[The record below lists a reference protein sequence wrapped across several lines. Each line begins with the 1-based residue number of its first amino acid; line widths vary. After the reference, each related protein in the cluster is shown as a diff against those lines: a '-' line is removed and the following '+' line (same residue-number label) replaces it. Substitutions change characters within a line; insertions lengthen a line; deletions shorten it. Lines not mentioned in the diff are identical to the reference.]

1 MARTINVHL
10 TDTVIKRY
18 AADRTV
24 GELKDPRHP
33 LRFRYRN
40 DRSKG
45 SWHLV
50 RFSKGAKWEKAGN
63 WPDVPARVMLD
74 ALPVVQARLLA
85 DPSAPVVVD
94 VWQCVGDV
102 LTWYR
107 ERLATDSHLSKE
119 RKGSSRS
126 LIKRHL
132 LPALADLPLNQL
144 GPDTLDERLIWPMQR
159 DHSLTYV
166 RSALG
171 VLKVAFGF
179 ALALKKITVDPMDGV
194 SFSNFSKAK
203 IKPKGA
209 RLRHVAVVEFLAEWA
224 DLFQTRPVDIA
235 LAMLMLIHGTRI
247 TETRLAKWKNI
258 HLDAGEWFIPAT
270 DTKSKRDH
278 VLPLTSAAVAF
289 LERYKEDQKERG
301 YDGAYLFPS
310 SSRSGRPLSR
320 SQAFKIF
327 TRLGAGEWS
336 SHDLR
341 KLARTC
347 WAKFRID
354 SLVVKLLLN
363 HSLTDLEATYFQD
376 RGEDI
381 KRDALER
388 WHDWLNAQGFDA
400 LQDKTGARR
409 AVKPA
414 AVDPAGWL
422 A

>member
-1 MARTINVHL
+1 MAKTLQVQL
-10 TDTVIKRY
+10 SDAAIKKH
-18 AADRTV
+18 AADPSI

-45 SWHLV
+45 SWYLV
-50 RFSKGAKWEKAGN
+50 RFAQGAKWEKAGN
-63 WPDVPARVMLD
+63 WPDVPARVMID
-74 ALPVVQARLLA
+74 ALPLVQARLLA
-85 DPSAPVVVD
+85 DPSAPVVVGG
-94 VWQCVGDV
+94 WQRVGQV
-102 LTWYR
+102 LEWFAD
-107 ERLATDSHLSKE
+107 RLVTDNNMSKD

-126 LIKRHL
+126 LIKCHL
-132 LPALADLPLNQL
+132 LPALGDLPLSEL
-144 GPDTLDERLIWPMQR
+144 GTDTLDQLLIWPMQS
-159 DHSLTYV
+159 DHKLSYV

-179 ALALKKITVDPMDGV
+179 ALVLKKIPLDPMAGV

-203 IKPKGA
+203 IKPKDA
-209 RLRHVAVVEFLAEWA
+209 RLRHVAVVDLLAAWSE
-224 DLFQTRPVDIA
+224 LFATDPAAVA
-235 LAMLMLIHGTRI
+235 LAVLMLAHGTRI

-258 HLDAGEWFIPAT
+258 HLSAGEWFIPGVN
-270 DTKSKRDH
+270 TKSKRDH
-278 VLPLTSAAVAF
+278 ILPLTPHAVAF
-289 LERYKEDQKERG
+289 LERYRENQKARG
-301 YDGAYLFPS
+301 YEGAYLFPAP
-310 SSRSGRPLSR
+310 SRSGQPLSR
-320 SQAFKIF
+320 SQAFKVF
-327 TRLGAGEWS
+327 DRLGAGEWT

-347 WAKFRID
+347 WAKFRVD

-388 WHDWLNAQGFDA
+388 WHEWLSAQGFDA
-400 LQDKTGARR
+400 LQDKTGARQ
-409 AVKPA
+409 ATKPKA
-414 AVDPAGWL
+414 LDPAGWL